1 MTALV
6 NHTVIQLI
14 NSWGTFQI
22 WSAKLQSSFILVIS
36 CLFLT
41 NANLFLVYYLRRDRS
56 HLLTITNLHIL
67 STSYELCEE
76 VCIQTVWVIRWEA
89 SKLLCKGI
97 RCPSKTCLP
106 CQVNS
111 TSCWKDSDS
120 TVDTPLTISFGVL
133 PLFLL
138 WFLSKFWI
146 ASICPHLDNDF
157 LDIKAYVFIYLVSL
171 LCIVS
176 GI

>member
-6 NHTVIQLI
+6 NHTVVQLI

-89 SKLLCKGI
+89 SKLLCKG
-97 RCPSKTCLP
+97 
-106 CQVNS
+106 
-111 TSCWKDSDS
+111 D
-120 TVDTPLTISFGVL
+120 PLSFQDLLTMPGKL
-133 PLFLL
+133 HFLL
-138 WFLSKFWI
+138 ERFRLYCGYPFDNFLWSLAFI
-146 ASICPHLDNDF
+146 FVMIL
-157 LDIKAYVFIYLVSL
+157 IKILNCFYLSS
-171 LCIVS
+171 S
-176 GI
+176 G